1 MAKKAEIVNNTPAVF
16 AGNYTINDNKQTA
29 FAGYTDLQCK
39 VYEEGTE
46 LVISGD
52 TFTTVAGKT
61 YTVVYT
67 AKDGGRDVYGS
78 YSFVVH
84 GLSEAGLLYDFTSES
99 GLGGYNGGS
108 FNETDPNLAWME
120 SYKGETGVVKFT
132 NRNTG
137 DWDTAWCLNGIKPL
151 FGKTYYDQC
160 DYLVLRLYSSEKALM
175 YFAVEGDSAADR
187 EYIKFETNGEGWA
200 DYYVPIDGFL
210 GKWDMFGTPSI
221 LWATHARELYLSEIR
236 AVKKAEITSQITG
249 NQVLG
254 SEITLSDNA
263 GTVIGAN
270 AVCTV
275 LTPTQGE
282 IAVTNG
288 KFTPTEEGVYTVRYK
303 AISDTGIITQGSY
316 TIAVKDG
323 SLLYDFRTQAG
334 LGGYGC
340 NDGRLEWLG
349 TYDGRN
355 DVVKF
360 TNLKAAGEWCPA
372 WLCRDISP
380 IFSKEYYQEFNY
392 VEFELYST
400 EACWFK
406 LFAENV
412 GDADV
417 NSLVFQTNAETGWHT
432 YKISITPLLE
442 HWDDFTTQLML
453 STHLREFYISS
464 LRVTK

>member
-1 MAKKAEIVNNTPAVF
+1 MN
-16 AGNYTINDNKQTA
+16 GC
-29 FAGYTDLQCK
+29 TDLVRK
-39 VYEEGTE
+39 VLFEGEEITLSENTFTAEEG
-46 LVISGD
+46 
-52 TFTTVAGKT
+52 T

-67 AKDGGRDVYGS
+67 AKDSAGKAVYGS
-78 YSFVVH
+78 YSFNVVDI
-84 GLSEAGLLYDFTSES
+84 SKAGLVYDFATVN
-99 GLGGYNGGS
+99 GLGGYN
-108 FNETDPNLAWME
+108 TQNLEWLAL
-120 SYKGETGVVKFT
+120 YQGENGVVKFT
-132 NRNTG
+132 NRNAE
-137 DWDTAWCLNGIKPL
+137 DWDTAWCLSGIKPL

-160 DYLVLRLYSSEKALM
+160 DYLVLRLYSSEKAWM
-175 YFAVEGDSAADR
+175 NFAVEGDSAADR
-187 EYIKFETNGEGWA
+187 AYINFQTNGEGWA
-200 DYYVPIDGFL
+200 DYYVSIAGFL
-210 GKWDMFGTPSI
+210 GKWDMFGTSI

-249 NQVLG
+249 NQALG

-270 AVCTV
+270 AVCTG

-288 KFTPTEEGVYTVRYK
+288 NFTPTEEGVYTVRYK
-303 AISDTGIITQGSY
+303 AISATGIITQSSY

-334 LGGYGC
+334 LGGYRGNGC
-340 NDGRLEWLG
+340 LEWLG

-360 TNLKAAGEWCPA
+360 TNPGAEGDWCSA

-380 IFSKEYYQEFNY
+380 IFSKEYYQEFNF

-412 GDADV
+412 GDADD
-417 NSLVFQTNAETGWHT
+417 NSLVFQTNAEAGWHT
-432 YKISITPLLE
+432 YKISITHLLE

>member
-1 MAKKAEIVNNTPAVF
+1 MATPSRRW
-16 AGNYTINDNKQTA
+16 Q
-29 FAGYTDLQCK
+29 
-39 VYEEGTE
+39 
-46 LVISGD
+46 
-52 TFTTVAGKT
+52 GKHIP
-61 YTVVYT
+61 
-67 AKDGGRDVYGS
+67 
-78 YSFVVH
+78 FVVH
-84 GLSEAGLLYDFTSES
+84 DLSEAGLLYDFASES
-99 GLGGYNGGS
+99 GLGMYNGGS
-108 FNETDPNLAWME
+108 FNETDPNLAWLV

-132 NRNTG
+132 NRNT
-137 DWDTAWCLNGIKPL
+137 DWDTAWFLSGIKPL
-151 FGKTYYDQC
+151 FGKTYYAQC
-160 DYLVLRLYSSEKALM
+160 DYLVLRLYSSEKAWM
-175 YFAVEGDSAADR
+175 NFAVEGDSAADTK
-187 EYIKFETNGEGWA
+187 YIEFQTNGEGWA

-210 GKWDMFGTPSI
+210 GKWDMFGRSI

-263 GTVIGAN
+263 VTAIGAN

-288 KFTPTEEGVYTVRYK
+288 NFTPTEEGVYTVRYR

-334 LGGYGC
+334 LGGYRGDGC
-340 NDGRLEWLG
+340 LEWLG

-360 TNLKAAGEWCPA
+360 TNLLPEGDWCPA

-380 IFSKEYYQEFNY
+380 IFSKEYYQEFNF

-412 GDADV
+412 GDADE
-417 NSLVFQTNAETGWHT
+417 NSLVFQTNAEAGWHT
-432 YKISITPLLE
+432 YKISIAPLLE

-453 STHLREFYISS
+453 STYLREFYITS